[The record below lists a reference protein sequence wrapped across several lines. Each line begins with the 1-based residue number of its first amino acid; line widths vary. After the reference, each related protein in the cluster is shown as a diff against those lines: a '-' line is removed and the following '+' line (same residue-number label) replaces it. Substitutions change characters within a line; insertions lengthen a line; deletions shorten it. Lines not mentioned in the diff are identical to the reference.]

1 LRSSGVYEMAI
12 VLSTPRAPM
21 LLFAVA
27 TRAVLETQVTA
38 APNAIFLKHQWAA
51 MRPER
56 VVDRKK

>member
-1 LRSSGVYEMAI
+1 
-12 VLSTPRAPM
+12 M